1 MRKLGFGVMRLPLT
15 NNEDGKS
22 IDQPLFEKMVDRFM
36 EEGFTYYDTAY
47 FYHGGQ
53 SEVALREALVKRYP
67 RDSFTI
73 TDKMPMS
80 LIKESKQLEE
90 IFNEQLER
98 CGVEFFDYYW
108 LHAMN
113 KQLLE
118 VAENVGAF
126 DFVMKMKAEGKIRN
140 LGFSF
145 HDKAEVLDEIL
156 TKHPEMEY
164 VQLQINYLDWD
175 DENIEGKK
183 CYDVAV
189 KHNKPIII
197 MEPVKGGM
205 LASIPEAAEK
215 LFRDY
220 DENASTASW
229 AVRYVASM
237 PQVLT
242 VLSGMSTME
251 QLEDNMSYMK
261 DFVPFNDEE
270 SEIVDKAVKVIK
282 ESIAVPCT
290 ACNYCTEGCPKNI
303 AIPRYF
309 RIYNDYKRFSRFDHA
324 KWQLN
329 DTARNNGK
337 PSDCIKCGKC
347 EKVCPQHIK
356 ITEFLEAVVEE
367 IENK

>member
-15 NNEDGKS
+15 NPEDGKS
-22 IDQPLFEKMVDRFM
+22 IDMPLFEKMVDRFM

-47 FYHGGQ
+47 FYHNGM
-53 SEVALREALVKRYP
+53 SEIALREALVKRYP

-73 TDKMPMS
+73 TDKMPMYS
-80 LIKESKQLEE
+80 IKEASQLDE

-98 CGVEFFDYYW
+98 CGVEYFDYYW

-113 KQLLE
+113 KELLD
-118 VAENVGAF
+118 VAENIGAF
-126 DFVMKMKAEGKIRN
+126 EFVMQKKAEGKIKN

-145 HDKAEVLDEIL
+145 HDKADVLDEIL

-164 VQLQINYLDWD
+164 VQLQINYLDWED
-175 DENIEGKK
+175 NNVEGRK
-183 CYDVAV
+183 CYEIAV

-205 LASIPEAAEK
+205 LASVPDAATE
-215 LFRDY
+215 LFRGY
-220 DENASTASW
+220 NKNASTASW

-261 DFVPFNDEE
+261 DFVPFNSEE
-270 SEIVDKAVKVIK
+270 SEIVEKAVQIIK
-282 ESIAVPCT
+282 DSIVVPCT
-290 ACNYCTEGCPKNI
+290 ECKYCMEGCPKKI
-303 AIPRYF
+303 AIPKYF
-309 RIYNDYKRFSRFDHA
+309 RIYNDYKRFSRMDHA
-324 KWQLN
+324 KWHMKE
-329 DTARNNGK
+329 TAKNNGL

-347 EKVCPQHIK
+347 EKVCPQHLE
-356 ITEFLEAVVEE
+356 ITKFLEDIA
-367 IENK
+367 IELE